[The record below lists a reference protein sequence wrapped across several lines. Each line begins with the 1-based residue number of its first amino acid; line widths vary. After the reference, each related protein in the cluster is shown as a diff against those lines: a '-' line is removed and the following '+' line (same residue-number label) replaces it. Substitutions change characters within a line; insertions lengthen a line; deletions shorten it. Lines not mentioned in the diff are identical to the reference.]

1 MASRQRRQG
10 QRNRKPAPTVQGTR
24 KPAPETQPTKWSKS
38 KRWVVGIIGTALAG
52 ALTTILVNVFN
63 GIGHA
68 ASHLLPTTSSSRHL
82 SPTTSPSSTP
92 VFVAVRREAGFS
104 GGCGTWIVTKPVN
117 HLAPPS
123 GGGASDQWVEQS
135 DAIDASNY
143 GFRSGQQPNGASN
156 IDVTVQGRTA
166 TPVIL
171 TGIQFV
177 PVRRSTQKIR
187 GGAIT
192 VACGGPMEAS
202 GIEVDLSRNP
212 IKIVSSFSY
221 MIPTLPAGQPQW
233 LLTPLR
239 FPYKVTNT
247 DGEVFKIVAYAHSYC
262 AWYAI
267 LYWSVDGRN
276 GQSIINDSGR
286 PFQTAPANLA
296 SVSYGYRN
304 NQWYACK
311 VNSPSCYLQ

>member
-1 MASRQRRQG
+1 MAPRQRRQG
-10 QRNRKPAPTVQGTR
+10 QRKRRPAPKAEAPQ
-24 KPAPETQPTKWSKS
+24 KPAPETQPTNWSKS
-38 KRWVVGIIGTALAG
+38 KKWAVGIIATALAG
-52 ALTTILVNVFN
+52 ALATILVNVFHD
-63 GIGHA
+63 IGHA
-68 ASHLLPTTSSSRHL
+68 ASHLLPNTSG
-82 SPTTSPSSTP
+82 SPTP

-117 HLAPPS
+117 ELTPPS
-123 GGGASDQWVEQS
+123 AGGASDQWVEQS
-135 DAIDASNY
+135 GAIDASHY
-143 GFRSGQQPNGASN
+143 GFGTGQQSDGASN
-156 IDVTVQGRTA
+156 IDVTIQGRTA

-177 PVRRSTQKIR
+177 PVRRSTQKIH

-202 GIEVDLSRNP
+202 GFEVDLSDNP

-221 MIPTLPAGQPQW
+221 MVPKLPAGQPQW

-247 DGEVFKIVAYAHSYC
+247 DGEVFKIIAYTRSYC

-267 LYWSVDGRN
+267 LYWSVDGGN
-276 GQSIINDSGR
+276 GQSIINDSGK

-296 SVSYGYRN
+296 SVNYGN
-304 NQWYACK
+304 KNHQWYTCK
-311 VNSPSCYLQ
+311 PNSSDCYLQL